1 MVSSQWQ
8 SMSTDHSENRFLFK
22 LDAAAANTA
31 APTPPP
37 LVWLLQPRRPLA
49 VARVPPR
56 LNTASLPTPF
66 VPLPAAR
73 LKLPL
78 CPLGARRSHSKP
90 PELLRFIFP
99 KIRGSDPD
107 QDSIRSVD
115 PDPYS
120 ESRSRSRRAKIIN
133 KSSKKLRNFMLMKCW
148 TFSFES

>member
-22 LDAAAANTA
+22 LDAAAADTA

-56 LNTASLPTPF
+56 LNTASLPPF
-66 VPLPAAR
+66 VPLVPAAR
-73 LKLPL
+73 LRLPPL

-99 KIRGSDPD
+99 KIRVSDPD
-107 QDSIRSVD
+107 
-115 PDPYS
+115 P
-120 ESRSRSRRAKIIN
+120 
-133 KSSKKLRNFMLMKCW
+133 
-148 TFSFES
+148 